1 VSTEIFF
8 DTIKDAAWHRL
19 NKLADQLKVP
29 VEKLMEL
36 SLFLSSQGII
46 QYQEETQRI
55 RIKPEWKIL
64 FPDEK
69 FKTTPN

>member
-1 VSTEIFF
+1 LSSEKFF
-8 DTIKDAAWHRL
+8 DIVIDGAWHRL
-19 NKLADQLKVP
+19 NDLSDQLIVP

-55 RIKPEWKIL
+55 KIKPEWKAL

-69 FKTTPN
+69 FKTKPD